1 MFKRLLAALFAC
13 LAMSA
18 FAAVDANKA
27 SAADLDAVKGIGPGI
42 SARIVEERNK
52 APFKS
57 WDDFIERVKGVGEGN
72 AAKLSA
78 AGLTV
83 GGASFKG
90 LAPAPV
96 KAAAPAAKPMPAPAA
111 AAAATPAKA
120 TAPAVAPVAAPTK
133 AELKAEAKAEK
144 EAAAQAKKD
153 AKAKAAAAAASGAKK

>member
-111 AAAATPAKA
+111 AAAAMPAKA
-120 TAPAVAPVAAPTK
+120 TAAAAAPAAPTK
-133 AELKAEAKAEK
+133 AELKAKAKAEK